1 MKETLSMS
9 CARTVTLKLFGSSG
23 SISRLLTI
31 TTLTLRMIGAMKK
44 CRGTPVQS
52 VASSQDALRE
62 AIIAGAIAAGP
73 RCCSG
78 RTMSPWHS
86 VMAATRS
93 STVAR
98 NTVGTVGTRGENPQ
112 RAADCLCLTSLVK
125 LRGGPGSGTADGTT
139 MILLKLHRQQRSGKP
154 HRRHRRLT
162 AAPRQREQ
170 SRSQPGHSISS
181 S

>member
-1 MKETLSMS
+1 MS
-9 CARTVTLKLFGSSG
+9 CARTVTLKSFSSNG
-23 SISRLLTI
+23 SIRRLLT
-31 TTLTLRMIGAMKK
+31 TTTRTLRMIGAMKE
-44 CRGTPVQS
+44 CCGTPVQT
-52 VASSQDALRE
+52 VASNHNALRA
-62 AIIAGAIAAGP
+62 AIIAGVIAAGS

-112 RAADCLCLTSLVK
+112 RAADCLCLTSLVE

-139 MILLKLHRQQRSGKP
+139 MIPPKLHRHRRSGKL

>member
-1 MKETLSMS
+1 MKETLPMS

-62 AIIAGAIAAGP
+62 ATIAGAIAAGP

-78 RTMSPWHS
+78 RATNPWHNAT
-86 VMAATRS
+86 AATRS
-93 STVAR
+93 LTVAR
-98 NTVGTVGTRGENPQ
+98 NTAGTVGTHGEHPQ
-112 RAADCLCLTSLVK
+112 RVADCLCPISLVE

-139 MILLKLHRQQRSGKP
+139 TIPPKLLRHRRSGKLHR
-154 HRRHRRLT
+154 RRRRLT
-162 AAPRQREQ
+162 AAPRQRGQ
-170 SRSQPGHSISS
+170 SRSQPGRSISN
-181 S
+181 

>member
-1 MKETLSMS
+1 MKETLVKS
-9 CARTVTLKLFGSSG
+9 CARAVTLKSFDSSG
-23 SISRLLTI
+23 SISRLLTTI
-31 TTLTLRMIGAMKK
+31 TLTLRMIGAMKK

-86 VMAATRS
+86 VTAATRS
-93 STVAR
+93 LTVAR

-112 RAADCLCLTSLVK
+112 RAADCLCLTSLVE
-125 LRGGPGSGTADGTT
+125 LRGGPGFGTADGMT
-139 MILLKLHRQQRSGKP
+139 MMPPKLLRHRRSGKL
-154 HRRHRRLT
+154 RRRRRRLT
-162 AAPRQREQ
+162 AAPQQRGR
-170 SRSQPGHSISS
+170 SRSQPGRSISN
-181 S
+181 